1 MAKRLVPILAMILV
15 IMALYVCMLAV
26 AELPP
31 YGNVDNPAHNYVYE
45 RYVNNALEE
54 TGVLNIVTA
63 IILDYRSYDTLIEA
77 TVLFTSIMAVLI
89 TLKKGEQH

>member
-1 MAKRLVPILAMILV
+1 MAEKLARILLAILAILA
-15 IMALYVCMLAV
+15 IYVCVLAV

-31 YGNVDNPAHNYVYE
+31 YGHPANPAHNHVSE
-45 RYVNNALEE
+45 RYINDALEE
-54 TGVLNIVTA
+54 TGVLNMVTA

-89 TLKKGEQH
+89 TLKKGEQQ

>member
-1 MAKRLVPILAMILV
+1 MAKKFVRITLILIVILTIYV
-15 IMALYVCMLAV
+15 GIMAV

-31 YGNVDNPAHNYVYE
+31 YGYPDNPAHNYVAE
-45 RYVNNALEE
+45 RYIESALEE
-54 TGVLNIVTA
+54 TGVLNMVTA

-89 TLKKGEQH
+89 TIKKGEQH